1 MDESQT
7 AIANKHSAYLE
18 LKHLQKDL
26 FKMIIM
32 TSLLVRF
39 SAYLEKDLI
48 KDGSWLDVNATLF
61 YIRVSM

>member
-1 MDESQT
+1 
-7 AIANKHSAYLE
+7 
-18 LKHLQKDL
+18 
-26 FKMIIM
+26 MIIM